1 MVALG
6 IGENADAQGVLGVVQ
21 NQGRHGGEMTL
32 SQATKEASY
41 EKFNSDPDAVVAQL
55 LPGGQVIGLTM
66 GRWSLIDLLHSILKK
81 TGPADVVIATWSAGI
96 KDAHQVAWMR
106 DTGLIQSIQ
115 LLTDSSYQ
123 RRQPRYAVSVEELFG
138 RENIRCSNLH
148 AKFLT
153 VSNDCWK
160 ISVMTSMNLNANK
173 KVELFQIVDDREL
186 FDFLSDF
193 ANHHVQN
200 MPPGWIRSGRTA
212 NVSVGLFF
220 GVDLEKEEHWSD
232 GFEND

>member
-6 IGENADAQGVLGVVQ
+6 IGENADAQGVLGAVQ
-21 NQGRHGGEMTL
+21 NPGRYGGRMTL

-41 EKFNSDPDAVVAQL
+41 GKFNSDPDAVVEQL
-55 LPGGQVIGLTM
+55 HPGGQVIGLTM
-66 GRWSLIDLLHSILKK
+66 GQWSLIDLLHSILKK

-115 LLTDSSYQ
+115 LLTDYSYQ
-123 RRQPRYAVSVEELFG
+123 LRQPRYAVGVEELFG

-153 VSNDCWK
+153 VSNESWK

-173 KVELFQIVDDREL
+173 KAELFQIVDDREL

-212 NVSVGLFF
+212 SVSVGLFF